1 MYRLHGNSGA
11 SLQDRL
17 IDASATELSSTRWQ
31 ADHAG
36 AAEARTARGAASSS
50 AASMPGAAHTTAPA
64 SLISIG
70 ADADPLAVGGADAF
84 ASATIGTS
92 AQTLVRISPPMLPA
106 AERNATECCTHTNPA
121 DRQST
126 ASYGAHAAAG
136 RSASARWGR
145 LLRALPIESR
155 MRLHRVLWSHRYGLP
170 TRPRRR

>member
-70 ADADPLAVGGADAF
+70 ADAS

-155 MRLHRVLWSHRYGLP
+155 MRHHRVLWSHRYGLP

>member
-36 AAEARTARGAASSS
+36 AAETRTARGAASSS

-70 ADADPLAVGGADAF
+70 ADADPRCRRRRRFRFRHNRHIGTNAGAHLAADA
-84 ASATIGTS
+84 T
-92 AQTLVRISPPMLPA
+92 
-106 AERNATECCTHTNPA
+106 C
-121 DRQST
+121 
-126 ASYGAHAAAG
+126 
-136 RSASARWGR
+136 
-145 LLRALPIESR
+145 
-155 MRLHRVLWSHRYGLP
+155 
-170 TRPRRR
+170 RRT

>member
-36 AAEARTARGAASSS
+36 AAEARTARGAAS
-50 AASMPGAAHTTAPA
+50 MPGAAHTTAPA

-70 ADADPLAVGGADAF
+70 ADAS

-155 MRLHRVLWSHRYGLP
+155 MRLRAAAARSRG
-170 TRPRRR
+170 RPRRPFCGR

>member
-36 AAEARTARGAASSS
+36 AAEACTARGAASSS

-70 ADADPLAVGGADAF
+70 ADADPRCRRRRRFRFRHNRHIGTNAGAHLAADA
-84 ASATIGTS
+84 T
-92 AQTLVRISPPMLPA
+92 
-106 AERNATECCTHTNPA
+106 C
-121 DRQST
+121 
-126 ASYGAHAAAG
+126 
-136 RSASARWGR
+136 
-145 LLRALPIESR
+145 
-155 MRLHRVLWSHRYGLP
+155 
-170 TRPRRR
+170 RRT

>member
-36 AAEARTARGAASSS
+36 AAEARTARGAAS
-50 AASMPGAAHTTAPA
+50 MPGAAHTTAPA

-70 ADADPLAVGGADAF
+70 ADADPLAVGGADAS

-155 MRLHRVLWSHRYGLP
+155 MRHHRVLWSHRYGLP